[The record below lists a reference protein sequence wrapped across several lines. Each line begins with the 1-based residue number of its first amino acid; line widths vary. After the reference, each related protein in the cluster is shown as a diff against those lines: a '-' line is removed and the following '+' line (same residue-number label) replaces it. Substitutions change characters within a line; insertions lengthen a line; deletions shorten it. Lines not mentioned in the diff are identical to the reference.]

1 MIASKEEEMNRRD
14 CTDAV
19 FLQVISEYQFRFW
32 NLNNQIFYV
41 FLYTCSQ
48 LCSVVRDMSVDVRVE
63 VFKAF
68 GIIGTA
74 SESIILQTLS
84 KKVLGAGKGK
94 KPQNLLSNGSA
105 DVSSAA
111 GVYIHGFEDEF
122 YEVLL

>member
-1 MIASKEEEMNRRD
+1 M
-14 CTDAV
+14 
-19 FLQVISEYQFRFW
+19 
-32 NLNNQIFYV
+32 
-41 FLYTCSQ
+41 
-48 LCSVVRDMSVDVRVE
+48 RVE

-94 KPQNLLSNGSA
+94 KPQQSHHSNEPA
-105 DVSSAA
+105 DVSAAA
-111 GVYIHGFEDEF
+111 GVFIHGFEDEF

>member
-1 MIASKEEEMNRRD
+1 
-14 CTDAV
+14 
-19 FLQVISEYQFRFW
+19 
-32 NLNNQIFYV
+32 
-41 FLYTCSQ
+41 
-48 LCSVVRDMSVDVRVE
+48 MSVDVRVE

-94 KPQNLLSNGSA
+94 KPQSHHSNEPA
-105 DVSSAA
+105 DVSAAA
-111 GVYIHGFEDEF
+111 GVFIHGFEDEF